1 MPKLQ
6 AEDSTNLRT
15 IVMVNCV
22 ETQAMLWQCCDN
34 SRYICSLQKPPG
46 FRLAIDLTGRRKHSA
61 PGKNTLQ
68 SFIES
73 TKHGQ
78 TLPACPIDAPD

>member
-15 IVMVNCV
+15 IVIVNCV

-34 SRYICSLQKPPG
+34 SRY
-46 FRLAIDLTGRRKHSA
+46 T
-61 PGKNTLQ
+61 
-68 SFIES
+68 
-73 TKHGQ
+73 
-78 TLPACPIDAPD
+78 